1 MFFELNAFESNC
13 SPLFGNRLVQL
24 RPVLSCTKQNGR
36 IRGVSPASSED
47 YLELKLLNEDPN
59 PKAET
64 VCSAMVS
71 FKYLVIPDHSPADL
85 IP

>member
-1 MFFELNAFESNC
+1 MFFELNAFELNVHPYLATVWFNLDQYC
-13 SPLFGNRLVQL
+13 HA
-24 RPVLSCTKQNGR
+24 QNKT
-36 IRGVSPASSED
+36 ITGVSPASED

-64 VCSAMVS
+64 LCSAMVS
-71 FKYLVIPDHSPADL
+71 FLYLVIPDHSPADL